1 MLAVVIAEG
10 VAIALLAVLVLGLLR
25 SHALILRALHELGAG
40 LELEKDAA
48 SGGQGSPPGP
58 VAVQIEPGVVPAT
71 RSESSRAHDV
81 IGDDLRGRPA
91 QVRLAGGASGAGPT
105 LLAFLTS
112 GCSVCQTF
120 WEELGPDTDTPG
132 DARLVVVAK
141 GSGDESPATL
151 QRLARPGVE
160 VVTSS
165 AAWAD
170 YDIPGS
176 PYFVLVEDGVV
187 TGEGSATNWPSVRD
201 LLQQAVDETTHA
213 RAAAGRS
220 GPGARDRRG
229 CTGGPRRPE
238 PDRRRAGRGRHPPRP
253 PQPLRAGRPGRRRRG
268 GRPVTAAAV
277 ALVVG
282 LPMAVMAAVRATWSP

>member
-48 SGGQGSPPGP
+48 AAAPSSGGGTAGAPGP

-71 RSESSRAHDV
+71 RAGSSRALDV
-81 IGDDLRGRPA
+81 VGEDLRGRPA
-91 QVRLAGGASGAGPT
+91 HVELAGAGAGAT

-112 GCSVCQTF
+112 GCSVCLTF

-141 GSGDESPATL
+141 GSAEESPATL
-151 QRLARPGVE
+151 ARLARPGVE

-165 AAWAD
+165 GAWVD

-187 TGEGSATNWPSVRD
+187 TGEGSATNWASVRD
-201 LLQQAVDETTHA
+201 LLQQAVEESAHA
-213 RAAAGRS
+213 RAAAGRT
-220 GPGARDRRG
+220 GPGGVAGDTG
-229 CTGGPRRPE
+229 ATGAAAAGGPDDVSRMDAE
-238 PDRRRAGRGRHPPRP
+238 
-253 PQPLRAGRPGRRRRG
+253 L
-268 GRPVTAAAV
+268 AAAGIHPGHRSLFEPADPV
-277 ALVVG
+277 DDDEPVG
-282 LPMAVMAAVRATWSP
+282 R

>member
-1 MLAVVIAEG
+1 MLVAVIAEG

-48 SGGQGSPPGP
+48 AAGHGTPPGP

-71 RSESSRAHDV
+71 RAESSRAHDV
-81 IGDDLRGRPA
+81 VGDDLRGRPA
-91 QVRLAGGASGAGPT
+91 QVELAGTASGTRPT

-120 WEELGPDTDTPG
+120 WEELGPDTETPG

-141 GSGDESPATL
+141 GSGDESPVTL

-176 PYFVLVEDGVV
+176 PYFVLVEGGVV
-187 TGEGSATNWPSVRD
+187 TGEGSATSWPSVRD
-201 LLQQAVDETTHA
+201 LLQQAVDQSAHA
-213 RAAAGRS
+213 RAAAGRA
-220 GPGARDRRG
+220 GPGAAHSAA
-229 CTGGPRRPE
+229 TGVVTG
-238 PDRRRAGRGRHPPRP
+238 A
-253 PQPLRAGRPGRRRRG
+253 AASG
-268 GRPVTAAAV
+268 GRDDLSRIDAELAAAGIHPGHHSLYEPADPV
-277 ALVVG
+277 DDDEAVG
-282 LPMAVMAAVRATWSP
+282 R

>member
-40 LELEKDAA
+40 LELEKDAV
-48 SGGQGSPPGP
+48 SGGQGTPPGP

-81 IGDDLRGRPA
+81 VGDDLRGRPA
-91 QVRLAGGASGAGPT
+91 QVALTGGASGAGPT

-201 LLQQAVDETTHA
+201 LLQQAVDESAHA

-220 GPGARDRRG
+220 GPGAG
-229 CTGGPRRPE
+229 HAAAAGVATG
-238 PDRRRAGRGRHPPRP
+238 A
-253 PQPLRAGRPGRRRRG
+253 AAAG
-268 GRPVTAAAV
+268 GRDDLNRIDAELAAAGIHPGHHSLYEPADPV
-277 ALVVG
+277 DDDEAVG
-282 LPMAVMAAVRATWSP
+282 R

>member
-48 SGGQGSPPGP
+48 AAGGSGGTAGAPGP

-71 RSESSRAHDV
+71 RVGSSRALDV
-81 IGDDLRGRPA
+81 VGEDLRGRPSH
-91 QVRLAGGASGAGPT
+91 VELAGAGAGAT

-112 GCSVCQTF
+112 GCSVCLTF

-141 GSGDESPATL
+141 GSAEESPATL
-151 QRLARPGVE
+151 ARLARPGVE

-165 AAWAD
+165 GAWVD

-187 TGEGSATNWPSVRD
+187 TGEGSATNWASVRD
-201 LLQQAVDETTHA
+201 LLQQAVEESAHA
-213 RAAAGRS
+213 RAAAGRT
-220 GPGARDRRG
+220 GPGGGHSAVVG
-229 CTGGPRRPE
+229 ATGAAAAGGPDDLSRMDAE
-238 PDRRRAGRGRHPPRP
+238 
-253 PQPLRAGRPGRRRRG
+253 L
-268 GRPVTAAAV
+268 AAAGIHPGHRSLFEPADPV
-277 ALVVG
+277 DDDEPVG
-282 LPMAVMAAVRATWSP
+282 R

>member
-48 SGGQGSPPGP
+48 AAGGSGGAAGAPGP

-71 RSESSRAHDV
+71 RVGSSRALDV
-81 IGDDLRGRPA
+81 VGEDLRGRPSH
-91 QVRLAGGASGAGPT
+91 VELAGAGAGAT

-112 GCSVCQTF
+112 GCSVCLTF

-132 DARLVVVAK
+132 DAKLVVVAK
-141 GSGDESPATL
+141 GSAEESPATL
-151 QRLARPGVE
+151 ARLARPGVE

-165 AAWAD
+165 GAWVD

-187 TGEGSATNWPSVRD
+187 TGEGSATNWASVRD
-201 LLQQAVDETTHA
+201 LLQQAVEESAHA
-213 RAAAGRS
+213 RAAAGRT
-220 GPGARDRRG
+220 GPGGGHSAVVG
-229 CTGGPRRPE
+229 ATGAAAAGGPDDLSRMDAE
-238 PDRRRAGRGRHPPRP
+238 
-253 PQPLRAGRPGRRRRG
+253 L
-268 GRPVTAAAV
+268 AAAGIHPGHRSLFEPADPV
-277 ALVVG
+277 DDDEPVG
-282 LPMAVMAAVRATWSP
+282 R

>member
-40 LELEKDAA
+40 LELERDAA
-48 SGGQGSPPGP
+48 SGSQGTPPGP

-71 RSESSRAHDV
+71 RSGSSRAHDV
-81 IGDDLRGRPA
+81 VGDDLRGRPS
-91 QVRLAGGASGAGPT
+91 QVELAGAAPGGRPT

-160 VVTSS
+160 VVASS
-165 AAWAD
+165 AAWVD

-176 PYFVLVEDGVV
+176 PYFVLVEQGVV
-187 TGEGSATNWPSVRD
+187 TGEGSATSWPSVRD
-201 LLQQAVDETTHA
+201 LLQQAVDQSAHA
-213 RAAAGRS
+213 RGAAGRTGPGAEHVAGAAAAG
-220 GPGARDRRG
+220 GRDDLSRID
-229 CTGGPRRPE
+229 TE
-238 PDRRRAGRGRHPPRP
+238 
-253 PQPLRAGRPGRRRRG
+253 L
-268 GRPVTAAAV
+268 AAAGIHPGHHSLYEPADPV
-277 ALVVG
+277 DG
-282 LPMAVMAAVRATWSP
+282 DEAATR